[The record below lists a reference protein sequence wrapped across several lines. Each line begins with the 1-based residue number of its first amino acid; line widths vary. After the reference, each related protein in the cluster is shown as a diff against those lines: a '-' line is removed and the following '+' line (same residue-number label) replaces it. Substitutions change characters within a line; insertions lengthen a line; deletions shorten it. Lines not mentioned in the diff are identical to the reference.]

1 MLAASVLWGTTGT
14 AAAHAPAG
22 TSPLAVGAGAMG
34 LGGLLLAVS
43 ACPATLRCL
52 RRGEIRVPLVI
63 GVAAVGAYPLAFYTS
78 MHDAGVA
85 VGVSVTIGV
94 SPIFAAM
101 IERMVNGRRLT
112 RGWAIATVL
121 GALGIGIMGMS
132 VRGFGP
138 GHPFIAMGIVL
149 GLAAGAAYA
158 TYSWA
163 ASRLIAAGES
173 PQGAMGAVFGLA
185 ALWLIPLAIATGGP
199 LLRTADSLGIIC
211 YLAVGPMLV
220 GYTLF
225 GRGLRTNSASVATTL
240 SLVEP
245 VVAAA
250 LSEILL
256 GQRLNGPARI
266 GVALIAVSV
275 LTLTI
280 GSEQNPSISPA
291 QQAPAAVGPTAPP
304 RPHTGIAEA

>member
-1 MLAASVLWGTTGT
+1 
-14 AAAHAPAG
+14 
-22 TSPLAVGAGAMG
+22 
-34 LGGLLLAVS
+34 
-43 ACPATLRCL
+43 
-52 RRGEIRVPLVI
+52 
-63 GVAAVGAYPLAFYTS
+63 
-78 MHDAGVA
+78 
-85 VGVSVTIGV
+85 
-94 SPIFAAM
+94 
-101 IERMVNGRRLT
+101 
-112 RGWAIATVL
+112 
-121 GALGIGIMGMS
+121 
-132 VRGFGP
+132 
-138 GHPFIAMGIVL
+138 MGIVL

-291 QQAPAAVGPTAPP
+291 QQAPAAVGPTAPL